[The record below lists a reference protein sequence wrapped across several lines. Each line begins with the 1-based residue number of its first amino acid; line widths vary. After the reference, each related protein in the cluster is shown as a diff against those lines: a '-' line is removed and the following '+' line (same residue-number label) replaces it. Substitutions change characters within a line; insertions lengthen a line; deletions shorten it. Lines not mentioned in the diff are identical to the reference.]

1 MAVEVLI
8 ALSFLIQQRE
18 KEKEPPISIT
28 QEYAEPSDAAVPLDE
43 YEELLLFT
51 LMKSLKERNYNLR
64 DRKAQ
69 RIVLAILQHSFPY
82 LREDSQGN
90 DEDMKK
96 LLSEL
101 SIQTQHSKG
110 EAFEPGSPMRSLRSS
125 TTL

>member
-1 MAVEVLI
+1 M
-8 ALSFLIQQRE
+8 
-18 KEKEPPISIT
+18 
-28 QEYAEPSDAAVPLDE
+28 PLDE

-51 LMKSLKERNYNLR
+51 LMKSLKERNYNMR

-101 SIQTQHSKG
+101 SIQFQQNKG
-110 EAFEPGSPMRSLRSS
+110 QAFEPGSPMSGLRSS

>member
-1 MAVEVLI
+1 M
-8 ALSFLIQQRE
+8 
-18 KEKEPPISIT
+18 
-28 QEYAEPSDAAVPLDE
+28 PLDE

-69 RIVLAILQHSFPY
+69 RVVLAILQHSFPY

-101 SIQTQHSKG
+101 SIQIQQNKG
-110 EAFEPGSPMRSLRSS
+110 QAFEPGSPMSGLRSS